1 MVLKLSCDIIKVLY
15 WFFFAFG
22 HKPARGKIAKK
33 KVTSSLPCSWGRI
46 KNLRPLLT
54 VNLCVGFSD
63 LVSDLPYDIMKAP
76 NQKILHVWSQTGF
89 WQVPTLQTSVP
100 YILQFR
106 LSCLF
111 EKKRIRS
118 RFLSVLRS
126 TMTANAELGCVSGR
140 WAELVNFYYFHIQSA
155 AAHIMHIKVYART
168 SDQTNASL
176 LFNCRPPT
184 ARVYGGQA
192 RTRRTLNWR
201 KHEARASARAYI
213 RSLGRPWC
221 GFWHRQTACCAH
233 LRHG

>member
-1 MVLKLSCDIIKVLY
+1 MEGFGQWLKQPRRMHSPECSRQATRGTLARTTRWMVIWQDGNTWRV
-15 WFFFAFG
+15 F
-22 HKPARGKIAKK
+22 
-33 KVTSSLPCSWGRI
+33 SLAT
-46 KNLRPLLT
+46 KNCLDSFPK
-54 VNLCVGFSD
+54 FS
-63 LVSDLPYDIMKAP
+63 L
-76 NQKILHVWSQTGF
+76 
-89 WQVPTLQTSVP
+89 
-100 YILQFR
+100 LQFR

-126 TMTANAELGCVSGR
+126 TMTANAERGCVSGR

-213 RSLGRPWC
+213 RNRGRPRC
-221 GFWHRQTACCAH
+221 GLGHRQTACWAL
-233 LRHG
+233 LRHD